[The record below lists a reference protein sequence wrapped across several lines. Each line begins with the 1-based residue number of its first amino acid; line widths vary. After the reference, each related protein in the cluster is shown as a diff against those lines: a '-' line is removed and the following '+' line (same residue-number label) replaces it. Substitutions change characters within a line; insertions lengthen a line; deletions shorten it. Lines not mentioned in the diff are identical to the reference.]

1 MNRRLVRNSNA
12 PFQFGPPFALLDR
25 RPSFGH
31 GHWQALEDCKE
42 AGIMEWLSWIIVGA
56 IAGWLAGLLVK
67 GDEGLG
73 VIGHVLLGL
82 VGALLGGYVVSLLT
96 NNDPMDGVFDI
107 STLVT
112 AVVGAVVLV
121 LLGSMVMRGRRSGTG
136 PV

>member
-1 MNRRLVRNSNA
+1 
-12 PFQFGPPFALLDR
+12 
-25 RPSFGH
+25 
-31 GHWQALEDCKE
+31 
-42 AGIMEWLSWIIVGA
+42 MEWLAWLVVGA

-73 VIGHVLLGL
+73 VIGHIVLGL
-82 VGALLGGYVVSLLT
+82 VGALIGGYVVSLVT

-112 AVVGAVVLV
+112 AVIGAVALV
-121 LLGSMVMRGRRSGTG
+121 VIGSMVMGRSRTGSG

>member
-1 MNRRLVRNSNA
+1 L
-12 PFQFGPPFALLDR
+12 
-25 RPSFGH
+25 
-31 GHWQALEDCKE
+31 
-42 AGIMEWLSWIIVGA
+42 EWLAWVVVGA

-82 VGALLGGYVVSLLT
+82 VGALLGGWVVSQVT
-96 NNDPMDGVFDI
+96 GNDPMDGVFDI

-112 AVVGAVVLV
+112 AVIGAVVLV
-121 LLGSMVMRGRRSGTG
+121 VLVSMIMGRRRTGSG

>member
-1 MNRRLVRNSNA
+1 V
-12 PFQFGPPFALLDR
+12 
-25 RPSFGH
+25 
-31 GHWQALEDCKE
+31 
-42 AGIMEWLSWIIVGA
+42 EWLAWLIVGA

-82 VGALLGGYVVSLLT
+82 AGALIGGYVVGLVT
-96 NNDPMDGVFDI
+96 GNDPMDGEFDL
-107 STLVT
+107 STIIT

-121 LLGSMVMRGRRSGTG
+121 LLGSMLMGRRRTGSG

>member
-1 MNRRLVRNSNA
+1 VE
-12 PFQFGPPFALLDR
+12 LL
-25 RPSFGH
+25 
-31 GHWQALEDCKE
+31 A
-42 AGIMEWLSWIIVGA
+42 WLIVGA

-73 VIGHVLLGL
+73 VVGHVVLGL
-82 VGALLGGYVVSLLT
+82 VGALLGGWVVSLVT

-112 AVVGAVVLV
+112 AVIGAVVLV
-121 LLGSMVMRGRRSGTG
+121 VIGGMVMGRRRTGSG